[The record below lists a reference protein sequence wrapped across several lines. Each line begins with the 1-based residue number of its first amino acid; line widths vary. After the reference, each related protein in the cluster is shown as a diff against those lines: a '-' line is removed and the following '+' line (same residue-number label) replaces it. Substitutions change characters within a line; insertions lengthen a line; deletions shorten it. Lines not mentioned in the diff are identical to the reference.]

1 MNNNKR
7 LLVSLLRNHVSK
19 SLLQHGAAKQAKS
32 LPSSMTLL
40 FTQNPMATQLH
51 GFHQDLICKSNLS
64 SSSSSDSIHKH
75 VPPKPSSTTTATSEN
90 TDLNVSTGPTTTTTE
105 NPSLVEEEKPLFSK
119 KEILILES
127 EKAALGHLLKIL
139 ESVEGTEEDID
150 LLRKSISQLEEHF
163 LMVIVGEFNAGK
175 SSFINSM
182 LGDRYLREGITP
194 TTAHLHLIK
203 YGGDSVQKFDERHQV
218 VNMEL
223 PLKWL
228 KGISVVDT
236 PGTNAIIKEHQ
247 TITET
252 FVPRAD
258 LIIFLTSAERPFSE
272 SEHTFLEMIRRWG
285 KKVVVCINKYDLLQN
300 DREREEVE
308 VFVRDGIIRL
318 LGFEPK
324 MFCVSARSAMD
335 FKQGTRISSFLAPEE
350 REIAEKQQ
358 KSKLVENWLD
368 LEKYIL
374 QTLNSIERAKLKFL
388 SPLGVANNLADKYLN
403 STIEERLK
411 VLKEDKKTM
420 DIIEEQLQVFY
431 NDMKQD
437 FELQQSKLE
446 NIFHELVERGTC
458 FYDNFINLSNV
469 SSLINS
475 KIVAEEF
482 QNQVIANTATQ
493 IENHVSE
500 VIDWI
505 IDRKYRQWKAV
516 TDFANKRARISLHE
530 DKLVGSL
537 SSEFQFNRKEL
548 LLKIGSSAENAVRN
562 YDREHNDTDKLFAE
576 ITSSLKTCAAVEV
589 SAITI
594 GVSSALL
601 MPTAAMAGAGIL
613 GAVVMGAGGLYALPY
628 KRTTLR
634 KNFITEVN
642 KLRDTLKQRMREE
655 FERELLDSIDSIKN
669 SITPYSRFVKA
680 EHEKFST
687 QKERLIELQKLLN
700 QIRREIENLQETDLA
715 RK

>member
-1 MNNNKR
+1 MQ
-7 LLVSLLRNHVSK
+7 S
-19 SLLQHGAAKQAKS
+19 
-32 LPSSMTLL
+32 
-40 FTQNPMATQLH
+40 
-51 GFHQDLICKSNLS
+51 SNLS
-64 SSSSSDSIHKH
+64 ALINNCQVLSSTRKNARFYSVKQTLGGNEASTLRQQVASTTSSSSYAQQHQA
-75 VPPKPSSTTTATSEN
+75 PPVIEQVVAEES
-90 TDLNVSTGPTTTTTE
+90 TTTTTSE
-105 NPSLVEEEKPLFSK
+105 PIIEEKPLFSK
-119 KEILILES
+119 KEIMILES
-127 EKAALGHLLKIL
+127 EKTALGHLLKII
-139 ESVEGTEEDID
+139 ENVEGSEEDID
-150 LLRKSISQLEEHF
+150 LLRKSINQLEEHF

-175 SSFINSM
+175 SSFINAM

-194 TTAHLHLIK
+194 TTAHLHVIRH
-203 YGGDSVQKFDERHQV
+203 GGDSNQKFDERNQL

-272 SEHTFLEMIRRWG
+272 SEHTFLEMIRKWG

-300 DREREEVE
+300 EKEQDEVE

-324 MFCVSARSAMD
+324 IFCVSARSAMD
-335 FKQGTRISSFLAPEE
+335 FKQSSRISSFLAPEE
-350 REIAEKQQ
+350 RELAEKQ
-358 KSKLVENWLD
+358 KKTKLAENWLD
-368 LEKYIL
+368 LEKYVL
-374 QTLNSIERAKLKFL
+374 DTLNSIERAKLKFL
-388 SPLGVANNLADKYLN
+388 SPLGVAQNLSEKYLTTN
-403 STIEERLK
+403 IEERLK

-420 DIIEEQLQVFY
+420 EIIEEQLQVFY

-437 FELQQSKLE
+437 FELQQAKLE
-446 NIFHELVERGTC
+446 NIFHELSERGTG
-458 FYDNFINLSNV
+458 FYDNFVNLSNI
-469 SSLINS
+469 SSLIKS

-482 QNQVIANTATQ
+482 QTQVIANTATQ

-530 DKLVGSL
+530 DKLVGTL
-537 SSEFQFNRKEL
+537 SSDFQFNRKEL
-548 LLKIGSSAENAVRN
+548 LLKIGTTAENAVRS
-562 YDREHNDTDKLFAE
+562 YDKEHNDTEKLFSE
-576 ITSSLKTCAAVEV
+576 IASGLKATAAVEV

-601 MPTAAMAGAGIL
+601 MPTAAMAGAGVV
-613 GAVVMGAGGLYALPY
+613 GALMVGAGGLYALPY
-628 KRTTLR
+628 KRATMR
-634 KNFITEVN
+634 KNFIREVN
-642 KLRDTLKQRMREE
+642 KLKEVLKQRMREE
-655 FERELLDSIDSIKN
+655 FERELLSSIDSIKN

-687 QKERLIELQKLLN
+687 QKERLIELQKVIN
-700 QIRREIENLQETDLA
+700 QIRKEIESLQEADIT
-715 RK
+715 KKM